1 MPSAGLSYFAATPAY
16 DGGWN
21 ITGVQAARRRLV
33 TTKEGSPY
41 TTFTSTKTVTT
52 NPSNVLLMSFITPPL
67 AEQTLLNTGFLKG
80 VLQVSCSG
88 AALASAQFICKVWNN
103 LGSTLIGTPIPM
115 HSAALSNDF
124 ATTLTN
130 RKFPLNWGGSGAA
143 FSGASLAL
151 QEGSFIE
158 ISIGARMYT
167 AATGGTVS
175 VRLGDPNGGTDLAEN
190 ETDTTA
196 GTPWFEFSQTLVFCD
211 QALLP
216 FSPLAP
222 EGPYLQGSPVEATDT
237 PAAGNTSRVQ
247 GGDLPAAAA
256 ATYYKMQ
263 ASCTSSPTGYI
274 TWVNTTGDNQ
284 GRPDCSGT
292 LGDTVE
298 VARWSGE

>member
-1 MPSAGLSYFAATPAY
+1 MPSAGLSYFQTIPVY
-16 DGGWN
+16 DAGWHV
-21 ITGVQAARRRLV
+21 TGAQAGRRRLV

-41 TTFTSTKTVTT
+41 ATFTSTKTVAT

-67 AEQTLLNTGFLKG
+67 AAQTLLNTGFLKG
-80 VLQVSCSG
+80 VLQVACSG
-88 AALASAQFICKVWNN
+88 AALASAQLICKVWNN
-103 LGSTLIGTPIPM
+103 SATTLIGTPIPM
-115 HSAALSNDF
+115 HALALSNDF
-124 ATTLTN
+124 STSLTN

-143 FSGASLAL
+143 FTGSSLAL
-151 QEGSFIE
+151 SEGSFIE

-175 VRLGDPNGGTDLAEN
+175 VRLGDPNGGVDLAEN
-190 ETDTTA
+190 ETDTIA

-211 QALLP
+211 QALQS
-216 FSPLAP
+216 FSPLSP
-222 EGPYLQGSPVEATDT
+222 QRPHLQGAPVEADT
-237 PAAGNTSRVQ
+237 SPARVVNPPLQ

-263 ASCTSSPTGYI
+263 ASCTTSPTGYI

-284 GRPDCSGT
+284 GRPVCGGI

-298 VARWSGE
+298 VARWAG